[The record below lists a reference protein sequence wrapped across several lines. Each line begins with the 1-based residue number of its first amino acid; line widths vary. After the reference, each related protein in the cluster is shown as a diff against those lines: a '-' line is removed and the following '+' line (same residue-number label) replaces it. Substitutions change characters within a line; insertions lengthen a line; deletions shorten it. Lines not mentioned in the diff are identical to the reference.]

1 MSMAQAKRLFLLDG
15 MALVYRAHF
24 AFATKPIRT
33 STGFNTRFWK
43 SNGGLPHTEA
53 LTLTERFKRVSKDV
67 LEYEVTIDDPRTYTR
82 PWKAAWTL
90 RWVPGDIQEQFCET
104 GRE

>member
-1 MSMAQAKRLFLLDG
+1 
-15 MALVYRAHF
+15 
-24 AFATKPIRT
+24 
-33 STGFNTRFWK
+33 
-43 SNGGLPHTEA
+43 

-90 RWVPGDIQEQFCET
+90 KWMPGDIEEQFCET